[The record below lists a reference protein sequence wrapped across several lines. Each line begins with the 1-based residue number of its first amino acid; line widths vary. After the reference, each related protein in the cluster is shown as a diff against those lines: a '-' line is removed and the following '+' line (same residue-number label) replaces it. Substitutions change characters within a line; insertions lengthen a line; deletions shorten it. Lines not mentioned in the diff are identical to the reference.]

1 MKRVWICL
9 ALTVI
14 MILLAI
20 GSYLYTCSV
29 TVNIEDKIDLVRIYA
44 DKKDYEKALIISSDI
59 TEEWKSYCINH
70 IFVTD
75 HEHTMEIATT
85 IARIEAFAANES
97 DDIMSEIYAVKELL
111 RHYRENQSVT
121 PANIF

>member
-29 TVNIEDKIDLVRIYA
+29 TVNIEEKVDMVRIYA
-44 DKKDYEKALIISSDI
+44 DKKDFKKARIITADI
-59 TEEWKSYCINH
+59 TKEWQDYCVNH

-85 IARIEAFAANES
+85 MARIEALAINEN
-97 DDIMSEIYAVKELL
+97 DEILAEISAVKELL
-111 RHYRENQSVT
+111 QHYRENQSVT

>member
-29 TVNIEDKIDLVRIYA
+29 TVNIEEKVDMVRIYA
-44 DKKDYEKALIISSDI
+44 DKKDFEKAQLISADI
-59 TEEWKSYCINH
+59 AKEWEDYCLNH

-75 HEHTMEIATT
+75 HEHTMEITATM
-85 IARIEAFAANES
+85 ARIEALAINEN
-97 DDIMSEIYAVKELL
+97 DEILAEISAVKELL
-111 RHYRENQSVT
+111 QHYRENQSVT
-121 PANIF
+121 PSNIF

>member
-29 TVNIEDKIDLVRIYA
+29 TVDVEEKVDMVKIYA
-44 DKKDYEKALIISSDI
+44 DKKDFEKARLISSDI
-59 TEEWKSYCINH
+59 TKEWEDYCLNH

-85 IARIEAFAANES
+85 IARIEAFADNES
-97 DDIMSEIYAVKELL
+97 EDITAEISAVKELL

-121 PANIF
+121 VSNIF